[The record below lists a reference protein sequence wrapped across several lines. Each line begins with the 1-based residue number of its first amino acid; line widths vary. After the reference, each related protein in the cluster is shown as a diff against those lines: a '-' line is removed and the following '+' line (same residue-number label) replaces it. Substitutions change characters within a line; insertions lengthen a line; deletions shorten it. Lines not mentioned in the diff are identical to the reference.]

1 LIGQQIAGTDELLAF
16 LVDWVQIW
24 ERKVLKAVASMIM
37 ISPRILVP
45 LIPPK
50 TIITVLI
57 IFLLSSCSLSTQA
70 PDPKLIRQETET
82 YRKQELELVRATIND
97 PVRVDRFLSLI
108 AERDELIAQ
117 STETIKAYR
126 EQMSKLNADYSAD
139 RESFE
144 SLLTD
149 LSRRRETAQ
158 AQFVAVISRMKATTT
173 SEEWKAIAKFQ
184 TRKLNPRELTYRSTD
199 REG

>member
-1 LIGQQIAGTDELLAF
+1 MI
-16 LVDWVQIW
+16 
-24 ERKVLKAVASMIM
+24 VLS
-37 ISPRILVP
+37 SRILVP
-45 LIPPK
+45 LARPK
-50 TIITVLI
+50 TIITLLI
-57 IFLLSSCSLSTQA
+57 IFLLASCSLSTQA
-70 PDPKLIRQETET
+70 PDPKVIRQETES
-82 YRKQELELVRATIND
+82 YREQELDLVRATIND
-97 PVRVDRFLSLI
+97 PVRVDRFLSLL

-117 STETIKAYR
+117 SRETIKVYR

-173 SEEWKAIAKFQ
+173 SEEWKTIAKFQ
-184 TRKLNPRELTYRSTD
+184 TKKLNPRELTYRSTD